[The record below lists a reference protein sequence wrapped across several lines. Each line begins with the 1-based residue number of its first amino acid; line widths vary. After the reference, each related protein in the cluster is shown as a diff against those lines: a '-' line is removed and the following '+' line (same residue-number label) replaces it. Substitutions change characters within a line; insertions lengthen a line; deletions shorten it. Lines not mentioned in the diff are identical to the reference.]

1 MWKKILLLH
10 TTPVFDTP
18 WHFVTVSLYDCYTII
33 LPNSREI
40 TISTPYPKLLVNTL
54 FPSFYPWRK
63 KNIQLE
69 NKNTF
74 LILFIIHSVNSTLS
88 AITGYLYYCFHFY
101 ELTTVAPPVVMHLYY
116 LLLQIGRV
124 GLVCCKC
131 ATSTIEIYSKEP
143 LFVKSCVFVYIIKGQ
158 LI

>member
-1 MWKKILLLH
+1 MKKILLLS

-40 TISTPYPKLLVNTL
+40 TISTPNPKLLVNTL
-54 FPSFYPWRK
+54 FLSFLPVKK

-74 LILFIIHSVNSTLS
+74 LILFIIHSVNSNTISYHWVSIL
-88 AITGYLYYCFHFY
+88 LLPFY
-101 ELTTVAPPVVMHLYY
+101 ELTTVAPPVVMPMYY

-143 LFVKSCVFVYIIKGQ
+143 LFVKSFVFFLRY
-158 LI
+158 